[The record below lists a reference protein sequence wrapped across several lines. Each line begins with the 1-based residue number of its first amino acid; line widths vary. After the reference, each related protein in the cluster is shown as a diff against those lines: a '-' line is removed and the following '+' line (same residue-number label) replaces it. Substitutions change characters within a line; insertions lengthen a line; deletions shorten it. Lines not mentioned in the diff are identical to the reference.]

1 MAKGLLPPPE
11 FLWEV
16 PPYPRI
22 EAKKEEKREEK
33 WGGGKVGKIVT
44 YLPNFFLPFYNL
56 KGSRDSREEGEAKK

>member
-44 YLPNFFLPFYNL
+44 YLPIFFAFL
-56 KGSRDSREEGEAKK
+56 